1 MVSSARSIGL
11 TGREAHNKAANHPL
25 GVWVFARTRGRGLL
39 HARDHQA
46 RLWGLDWWRVC
57 WVIWVG
63 RDRVLRGLGLV
74 ANTICFDAVF
84 SPALLP
90 GPLDLTHAN
99 LPRHLANCPA
109 LWVARPGGVPLRR
122 GGHRP
127 APGLSN
133 RGDVSEVDGLRAG
146 RGSHPGGCRY
156 LCRPCGSWTCRDAPR
171 RGPCLQGRIGAH
183 ALKTTLTA

>member
-25 GVWVFARTRGRGLL
+25 GLWVFARTRGRGLL

-133 RGDVSEVDGLRAG
+133 RGVAPILADAVTYVALVVLGHAAMRLVAG
-146 RGSHPGGCRY
+146 PACKDELARTHSKLP
-156 LCRPCGSWTCRDAPR
+156 
-171 RGPCLQGRIGAH
+171 
-183 ALKTTLTA
+183 